1 MMSDRQQYT
10 LEVLDALHVA
20 EKRSLLPR
28 LAELGAFVEWAHA
41 GEMEQVRRMI
51 VEEARHGEWLAAAA
65 DRCRG
70 VLACA
75 PADVSTASLHYCG
88 LRALLPRVVASVEH
102 LLETCGRALQE
113 SSALE
118 PEAAETIA
126 RIHHQHQVHLEQLRA
141 IQARLCTPAD

>member
-1 MMSDRQQYT
+1 MMTDRQQYT
-10 LEVLDALHVA
+10 LEVLNNLYVA

-28 LAELGAFVEWAHA
+28 LAELGPFVEWAHA

-51 VEEARHGEWLAAAA
+51 AEEARHGEWLAEAA

-70 VLACA
+70 VLECVPPDA
-75 PADVSTASLHYCG
+75 STANLHYCG
-88 LRALLPRVVASVEH
+88 LQALLPRVVASVEK
-102 LLETCGRALQE
+102 LVETCARALQE

-141 IQARLCTPAD
+141 IQARLCTPAA